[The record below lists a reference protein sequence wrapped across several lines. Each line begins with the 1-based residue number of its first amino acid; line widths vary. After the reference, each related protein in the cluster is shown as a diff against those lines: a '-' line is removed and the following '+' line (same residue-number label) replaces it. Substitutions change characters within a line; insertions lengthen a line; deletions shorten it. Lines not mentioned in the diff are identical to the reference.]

1 MAKKL
6 LETEFYNFK
15 RQQLHAADSI
25 TRCTSYSLPEE
36 IANHVDFVA
45 PTTRFPMS
53 SSLRV
58 STSGSL
64 RGAAAL
70 AAAGQVTPHVISSLY
85 KTSGA
90 TDQGASKGNKLA
102 IASFLGQYFSH
113 SDLLQFFKN
122 YAPDA
127 VNNVPTMYGY
137 NDDSNPGLEAQLDVE
152 YAFSTAAHVPGQAWN
167 TAGQQPGNP
176 ENEPFLK
183 WLHNI
188 TALPDSELPQ
198 VVSVSYGDNED
209 GVDFQYAQRVNVE
222 FQKLGARGTSI
233 LFSSGDGGVSGGQ
246 AQPCPGGKFTP
257 TFPAGSPFVTAVGG
271 TQLQGPESE
280 TAAGLSSGGF
290 SNYWARPSYQD
301 EAVEYYLRT
310 ASGLPDPSHYNTSA
324 TAAFPDVSALAE
336 GFQVVYFGSP
346 TTVAG
351 TSCASP
357 TFAGVVA
364 LVNGARLTQGKPPM
378 GWLNPWLYKNG
389 KAFTD
394 ITTGSNPGCNTNGFP
409 AAEGWDP
416 VTGWGTPDYTKFV
429 AAAMQK

>member
-1 MAKKL
+1 
-6 LETEFYNFK
+6 
-15 RQQLHAADSI
+15 
-25 TRCTSYSLPEE
+25 
-36 IANHVDFVA
+36 
-45 PTTRFPMS
+45 MS

-64 RGAAAL
+64 RGAVESN
-70 AAAGQVTPHVISSLY
+70 GQVTPDVISKLY
-85 KTSGA
+85 KT
-90 TDQGASKGNKLA
+90 TGASTQGRLQGNKLA

-113 SDLLQFFKN
+113 SDLATFFKQ
-122 YAPDA
+122 YAPNA
-127 VNNVPTMYGY
+127 VGNTPTMHGY

-152 YAFSTAAHVPGQAWN
+152 YAFSTASHVPGQAWN

-209 GVDFQYAQRVNVE
+209 GVNFEYAQRVNVE
-222 FQKLGARGTSI
+222 FQKLGARGTSV

-246 AQPCPGGKFTP
+246 AQPCAGGLFTP

-271 TQLQGPESE
+271 TQLQGSDSE

-290 SNYWARPSYQD
+290 SNYWARPSYQTA
-301 EAVEYYLRT
+301 AVELYLST
-310 ASGLPDPSHYNTSA
+310 TSNLPDPSHYNTSA
-324 TAAFPDVSALAE
+324 SAGFPDVSALAE
-336 GFQVVYFGSP
+336 GFQVVYMGFP

-364 LVNGARLTQGKPPM
+364 LVNGARLVQGKSSL
-378 GWLNPWLYKNG
+378 GWLNPWIYQNG
-389 KAFTD
+389 AAFTD

-409 AAEGWDP
+409 ASAGWDP

-429 AAAMQK
+429 AAAMQE